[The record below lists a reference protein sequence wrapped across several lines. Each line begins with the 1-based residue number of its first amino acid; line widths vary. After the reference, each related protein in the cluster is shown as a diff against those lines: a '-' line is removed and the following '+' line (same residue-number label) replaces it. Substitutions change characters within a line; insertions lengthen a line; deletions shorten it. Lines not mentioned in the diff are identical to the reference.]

1 MYIGK
6 YFFFYL
12 QKMPPEPAVLIDIRK
27 ALISQKAALNKLM
40 SREEFFKFLTC
51 TLPSVHEKV
60 GHGRHLEEV
69 LRTLTD
75 VLHIECDV
83 SFVKHVMH
91 SVASV
96 TISLEH

>member
-1 MYIGK
+1 
-6 YFFFYL
+6 
-12 QKMPPEPAVLIDIRK
+12 MPPEPAVLIDIRK

-40 SREEFFKFLTC
+40 SREEFFEFLTC
-51 TLPSVHEKV
+51 TLPNVHEKV
-60 GHGRHLEEV
+60 GHGHHLEEV

-83 SFVKHVMH
+83 SFVKHVMP

-96 TISLEH
+96 RISHKH